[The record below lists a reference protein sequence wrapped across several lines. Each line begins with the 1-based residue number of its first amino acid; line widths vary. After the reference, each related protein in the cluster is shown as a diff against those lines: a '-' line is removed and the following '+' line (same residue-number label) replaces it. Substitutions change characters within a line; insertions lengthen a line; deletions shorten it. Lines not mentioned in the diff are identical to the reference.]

1 MTSQQLAV
9 LKKSQLTV
17 DHIVSHLLGLSSM
30 TTKSDIQSRKA
41 GETCFSGQFDSK
53 ATNSLSN
60 PNATI
65 SLIEVSR
72 KENSLCRNIFS
83 KPIATAE
90 KATTSSEACSVFT
103 TETRAH
109 LANYSGNIPH
119 CPQLNSDP
127 DESSTFCSD
136 RPNRPR
142 SKAPRTIDGSAVN
155 LRSTQLNSNAVS
167 PLRPMKSFH
176 SVMIDSAPTQSA
188 VSSVAD
194 VRSNSQVKTNLQNS
208 LTGSYSGCRSI
219 LNHK

>member
-1 MTSQQLAV
+1 MPQTQLLRELQNQTYV
-9 LKKSQLTV
+9 RLKSSGVHGIGVFAIQ
-17 DHIVSHLLGLSSM
+17 HIPKG
-30 TTKSDIQSRKA
+30 
-41 GETCFSGQFDSK
+41 
-53 ATNSLSN
+53 
-60 PNATI
+60 
-65 SLIEVSR
+65 
-72 KENSLCRNIFS
+72 CRNIFS